1 MSIAELEHTFST
13 QTNPPML
20 RNQQAQQSSHDQ
32 NLKPYI
38 DHQHSNHQEHNRNV
52 TRSEKLET
60 SFPTTQKV
68 SNNRSKKAQ
77 VKTRTMCEQ
86 PSPIDSYNYLPV
98 IQRMTEQI
106 SHSHN
111 HGQHSLT
118 NNKKSSSHDSF
129 KYVIPQQEQAYCQAK
144 HAQIVLDES
153 MAINHNLA
161 LELNVKEKSQSH
173 NTSHQT
179 KNYSELKANTDFSDM
194 QIIDVRHKLN
204 LIEQDR
210 MQTVQPYVL
219 SVRFK
224 KNYDNDQLLC
234 DIELRTVV
242 TVQTGSFSLLVL
254 RKK

>member
-1 MSIAELEHTFST
+1 
-13 QTNPPML
+13 
-20 RNQQAQQSSHDQ
+20 
-32 NLKPYI
+32 
-38 DHQHSNHQEHNRNV
+38 
-52 TRSEKLET
+52 
-60 SFPTTQKV
+60 
-68 SNNRSKKAQ
+68 
-77 VKTRTMCEQ
+77 MCEQ

-242 TVQTGSFSLLVL
+242 TVQTDFTTQDDDTYHRQVPSHRSIDTNTFSSYE
-254 RKK
+254 KKYSKNLFIDDRHSSVNRIKHRTRHRVRTSSPIHVSEPSNTMDKQSQIDSE